1 MRGYWIALG
10 LLAAWPALA
19 SDLAPDG
26 VEDALAPEPLV
37 APKAEPAPVAP
48 PAERPKL
55 RPIEDGPAAA
65 PAPLTMTGPEQ
76 PRERPSELDPLP
88 PVQTPGAALPA
99 DLTADLPGS
108 TAPQKRGPFW
118 VELEDLRPEGTIT
131 TSELQAYKVLADL
144 KKAVY
149 QIAEDL
155 DGGGKER
162 TRLIYQSEMIGKQ
175 VNILADL
182 WQNDANFRDACMST
196 KRSALVLEEELRNE
210 PRKWSHVRWAFKAVQ
225 SEVKAL
231 RERTVEQIKGTAR
244 PITIVTKDGREI
256 VVEAPQD
263 PDLLRQKD
271 LERRRED
278 AERQKE
284 LLINQQTQRPRDPTG
299 MEVNK

>member
-10 LLAAWPALA
+10 MLAAWPALA

-37 APKAEPAPVAP
+37 APKAEPAPV
-48 PAERPKL
+48 ERPKL
-55 RPIEDGPAAA
+55 RPIEDDPAAA

-76 PRERPSELDPLP
+76 PRLRPNELDPLP

-131 TSELQAYKVLADL
+131 TGELQAYQVIADL
-144 KKAVY
+144 KKTVY

-155 DGGGKER
+155 DAGGKER
-162 TRLIYQSEMIGKQ
+162 TRLIHQSEMIGKQ